1 MQSITLASQ
10 KEHLVV
16 LSPKFRVVTLLLS
29 DGVSEVIP
37 VEKSLQKQK
46 QSVFP
51 GAIKVSGRNCQPTI
65 VFDQANC
72 SMLIST

>member
-37 VEKSLQKQK
+37 VE
-46 QSVFP
+46 
-51 GAIKVSGRNCQPTI
+51 
-65 VFDQANC
+65 
-72 SMLIST
+72 